1 VPTAI
6 RKMLKEEVNALV
18 SLIDD
23 PAPEVFE
30 AVSQR
35 LYELGRDAIPVLE
48 EYWAHST
55 NEYQQKL
62 IEGVLQRINDNIAGE
77 EARNWLAKGCKDIVE
92 GAHLVAHLLFPELPL
107 SDLQLQV
114 DKLAK
119 EVWLEINNNLT
130 AFEKVK
136 VINRVL
142 YEEYHYSP
150 DPLNLFAPHYFALN
164 HVILTKKG
172 NPLSLSLLYMAIA
185 QQLGMPI
192 YGISLPRNFILAYK
206 DPYHGD
212 DDTLPVSQRVL
223 FYINPFNRGS
233 VLSKKEIDYYLNQ
246 IKETPIDA
254 YYLPC
259 DNRTSIIKVLENLK
273 LVYDQAK
280 NEAQVARVEAL
291 LKIIG

>member
-1 VPTAI
+1 
-6 RKMLKEEVNALV
+6 MLNEEIKALV
-18 SLIDD
+18 ALIDD
-23 PAPEVFE
+23 PSQEVFD

-35 LYELGRDAIPVLE
+35 LFELGREAIPVLE
-48 EYWAHST
+48 DFWTHSN
-55 NEYQQKL
+55 NEHQQRL
-62 IEGVLQRINDNIAGE
+62 IEGVLQRINDNITNE
-77 EARNWLAKGCKDIVE
+77 EVRAWMSKGCTDIVE
-92 GAHLVAHLLFPELPL
+92 GAHIVAHLLFPELPL
-107 SDLQLQV
+107 ADLQEHVERLSR
-114 DKLAK
+114 
-119 EVWLEINNNLT
+119 EVWLEINSNLT

-136 VINRVL
+136 VINQVL
-142 YEEYHYSP
+142 YDRYHFSP

-164 HVILTKKG
+164 HVVLTKKG

-185 QQLGMPI
+185 QHLDMPI

-212 DDTLPVSQRVL
+212 DETLPVSQRVL

-246 IKETPIDA
+246 IKETPQES

-259 DNRTSIIKVLENLK
+259 DNKTSIVKVLENLR

-280 NEAQVARVEAL
+280 NEGQIRRIDAIL
-291 LKIIG
+291 SILS

>member
-1 VPTAI
+1 
-6 RKMLKEEVNALV
+6 MLNEEVNALV

-23 PAPEVFE
+23 PTPEVFD

-35 LYELGRDAIPVLE
+35 LYELGQNAIPVLE
-48 EYWAHST
+48 AFWAHST
-55 NEYQQKL
+55 NEHQQKL
-62 IEGVLQRINDNIAGE
+62 IEGVLQRINDKIAGE
-77 EARNWLAKGCKDIVE
+77 EARDWLAKGCNNIIE
-92 GAHLVAHLLFPELPL
+92 GAHIVAHLLFPELRL
-107 SDLQLQV
+107 VDLQAQV
-114 DKLAK
+114 EKIAQ

-136 VINRVL
+136 IINQVL
-142 YEEYHYSP
+142 YEKYHYSP

-172 NPLSLSLLYMAIA
+172 NPLSLSLLYMAVA
-185 QQLGMPI
+185 QKLGMPV

-246 IKETPIDA
+246 IKETPLES

-259 DNRTSIIKVLENLK
+259 DNRTSIVKVLENLK

-280 NEAQVARVEAL
+280 NESQVARIEAL
-291 LKIIG
+291 LKIIS

>member
-1 VPTAI
+1 MVN
-6 RKMLKEEVNALV
+6 EEVKALIA
-18 SLIDD
+18 LIDD
-23 PAPEVFE
+23 PSPDVFA

-35 LYELGRDAIPVLE
+35 LYELGSAAIPSLE
-48 EYWAHST
+48 EYWTHST
-55 NEYQQKL
+55 SEQQQKL
-62 IEGVLQRINDNIAGE
+62 IEDVLQRINSKLLGDQVQKWLDEGCENIV
-77 EARNWLAKGCKDIVE
+77 D
-92 GAHLVAHLLFPELPL
+92 GAHIVAQLIFPELKL
-107 SDLQLQV
+107 QDLKDQV

-119 EVWLEINNNLT
+119 EVWVEINNNLT

-136 VINRVL
+136 LINHIL
-142 YEEYHYSP
+142 YEKHHYSP

-164 HVILTKKG
+164 HVMLTQKG
-172 NPLSLSLLYMAIA
+172 NPLSLSLLYMAIG

-212 DDTLPVSQRVL
+212 DVDLLISQRVL

-246 IKETPIDA
+246 IKELPQES

-259 DNRTSIIKVLENLK
+259 DNRTSIVKVLENLK
-273 LVYDQAK
+273 LVYEQAK
-280 NEAQVARVEAL
+280 NDAQVKRIEML
-291 LKIIG
+291 IEKLS